1 MVVCH
6 PVHIRSRAF
15 KLQVI
20 LGKMKRYYAMRIKLL
35 FLMIALGATIG
46 AQQSKASTFGGYE
59 CTNDCSGHAAGYKWA
74 EEHSIAGEEVCPAGD
89 SESFHEGCIVYNQD
103 PYRGASEVDDGNSVQ
118 SLMRGR
124 SIAGPRFWQAGAR
137 CHAAWSWRRAQ
148 SSCPSRTPPR
158 SFCVSAG

>member
-103 PYRGASEVDDGNSVQ
+103 PFPGASEDDDGNSVQ

-124 SIAGPRFWQAGAR
+124 SIAGPRFWQAGGIVGS
-137 CHAAWSWRRAQ
+137 H
-148 SSCPSRTPPR
+148 
-158 SFCVSAG
+158 